1 MKVINETSV
10 LIRHGKEGKFSK
22 GYYYEGPQGQQL
34 YRARREDY
42 QQHQSPKQKWNSL
55 SFAAAQKQLNLRLHA
70 SSPG

>member
-34 YRARREDY
+34 FRAQLKARH
-42 QQHQSPKQKWNSL
+42 QQ
-55 SFAAAQKQLNLRLHA
+55 
-70 SSPG
+70 